1 MLSVTQGL
9 AGCVVCRAV
18 LVPCERRPRVHTSGT
33 ILRRLQSLVTGS
45 RARELVGQVAL
56 GLDLE
61 REGCWRGAGSIRKA
75 GNDEATSLPKQRAQL
90 GTYLGG
96 KEVGDTTGRRKA
108 YKSLGLTNY

>member
-18 LVPCERRPRVHTSGT
+18 LVPREWRPRVHTSGT
-33 ILRRLQSLVTGS
+33 ILRRIQSLVAGS

-61 REGCWRGAGSIRKA
+61 RGVRGVLAR
-75 GNDEATSLPKQRAQL
+75 
-90 GTYLGG
+90 
-96 KEVGDTTGRRKA
+96 GRQHK
-108 YKSLGLTNY
+108 KSWE